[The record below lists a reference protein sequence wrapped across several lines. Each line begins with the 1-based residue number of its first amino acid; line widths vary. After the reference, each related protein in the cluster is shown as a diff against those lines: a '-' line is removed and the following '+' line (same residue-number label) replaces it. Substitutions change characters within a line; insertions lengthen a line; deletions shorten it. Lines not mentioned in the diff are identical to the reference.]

1 VAAASDYPSAN
12 ILLKP
17 TGKPF
22 MCAANRMWALQLGL
36 RWIEEKIKLLK
47 SQIPTGGKF
56 QTDYLY
62 VEFWNLEYRYLEFFY
77 KQVTTV

>member
-1 VAAASDYPSAN
+1 
-12 ILLKP
+12 
-17 TGKPF
+17 
-22 MCAANRMWALQLGL
+22 MWALQLGL
-36 RWIEEKIKLLK
+36 RWIEEKIKLRK